1 MYIHTYVCMLSLYI
15 YTYICTCVYVCIYIY
30 LERERENDFQGFTSA
45 IVRLASLKYVWQ
57 AGRLETQVRV
67 DIEVRSLDATRQ
79 QAGNLGW
86 VSALLPWHQV
96 AARHLGEWVHI
107 RAQCWSPLHPA
118 VAVARS
124 ALVS

>member
-1 MYIHTYVCMLSLYI
+1 MYAKSLHTYIYMCMYIYI
-15 YTYICTCVYVCIYIY
+15 
-30 LERERENDFQGFTSA
+30 REREDDFQGLIPA

-67 DIEVRSLDATRQ
+67 DIGVRSLDAMRQ

-86 VSALLPWHQV
+86 GSALLPWQQV
-96 AARHLGEWVHI
+96 AAGQRGEWVHI
-107 RAQCWSPLHPA
+107 RAQCWSPLQPA